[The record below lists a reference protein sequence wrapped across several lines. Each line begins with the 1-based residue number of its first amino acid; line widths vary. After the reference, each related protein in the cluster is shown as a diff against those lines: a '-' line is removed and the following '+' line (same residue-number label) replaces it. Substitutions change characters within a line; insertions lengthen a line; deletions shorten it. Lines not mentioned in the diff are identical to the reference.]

1 MNLQS
6 WIGVVLLAAFLS
18 FVVAGSNLRVV
29 SANHTYLEISPNPLF
44 LTPGGNDVLDLWVRG
59 LDDSDQLGSYNLTL
73 SFDPNV
79 IRIDSVVGGDA
90 PFDSTPD
97 FTVDTTKGEVTVI
110 ATPSTGEPSKEARI
124 ARLNVTAVGALDD
137 SSPITFTSAEL
148 TDGTNQPISAAAGDG
163 GSVNIAST
171 VVRVGSASVAQGRST
186 TVPVTVSFSPSG
198 GLAGYNISIDYDSA
212 IIKIDGILSGDA
224 PFGGTPIFNI
234 NEAESFVNVVG
245 FHGDRPGPVGRTVV
259 MNMTVTG
266 IAKGTSGLG
275 LTVKDLVDA
284 ENADSWTAAAVD
296 GLVRVLAA
304 SSNVGS
310 TVESA
315 LASSSSETGKPVV
328 LEGAVLVDLTP
339 GVLSQLS
346 LPNQKATLTFP
357 IGSVTERGFAAMKQI
372 DAEATPS
379 PPSGFSHGTVI
390 EVNMLDLSGNLLY
403 DVFLS
408 KQATISMSLPDAS
421 RITSDIVNISIQ
433 RYEPV
438 LGRWLALPT
447 TVDHENMVAIAEV
460 DRLSIFALTIDG
472 TIAAEASS
480 STTSD
485 GSAVSGDSPATPS
498 DDSAPLGGTDQ
509 PDGGGIPA
517 WVIVLI
523 VVGIVA
529 LSATG
534 YFVSRPKRIQSRR

>member
-1 MNLQS
+1 MNRSVPLNLHS
-6 WIGVVLLAAFLS
+6 WIGVVLLAAFFS
-18 FVVAGSNLRVV
+18 FVVAGSTLRAV
-29 SANHTYLEISPNPLF
+29 SANHTYLEISPSPLF
-44 LTPGGNDVLDLWVRG
+44 LTPGGSDVLDLWVRG

-79 IRIDSVVGGDA
+79 IRVDSVVGGDA

-97 FTVDTTKGEVTVI
+97 FTVDTTNGEVTVI
-110 ATPSTGEPSKEARI
+110 ATPSKGEPSKDARI

-148 TDGTNQPISAAAGDG
+148 TDETNQLISAAAGDG

-171 VVRVGSASVAQGRST
+171 VVRVGSVSVAKGRST

-224 PFGGTPIFNI
+224 PFGGTPIFKL

-266 IAKGTSGLG
+266 IARGTSGLG

-310 TVESA
+310 TVESV
-315 LASSSSETGKPVV
+315 LASSSSETGKPVA

-339 GVLSQLS
+339 GVLSKLS

-357 IGSVTERGFAAMKQI
+357 IGSVTERGFVAMKQI

-421 RITSDIVNISIQ
+421 RITSNIVNISIQ

-438 LGRWLALPT
+438 LEPLRDL
-447 TVDHENMVAIAEV
+447 V
-460 DRLSIFALTIDG
+460 
-472 TIAAEASS
+472 AEARGA
-480 STTSD
+480 D
-485 GSAVSGDSPATPS
+485 
-498 DDSAPLGGTDQ
+498 
-509 PDGGGIPA
+509 
-517 WVIVLI
+517 
-523 VVGIVA
+523 VVTVCANAG
-529 LSATG
+529 
-534 YFVSRPKRIQSRR
+534 FVWLT